1 MHMNPVLIRTLFAA
15 AMTSLLATA
24 QAQTPAASPQALADF
39 EKAAPHLVAALECRK
54 KLVHTDAVKVFI
66 KDPNS
71 FDDVVLPA
79 PLTVFGLKTTTITVT
94 EDDQNGGGGYSA
106 KFAGLSQKD
115 AAKAAKVKG
124 SGFKRNVKG
133 GGMIE
138 VGAPTP
144 GSAYIACL
152 YGAGEG

>member
-1 MHMNPVLIRTLFAA
+1 MHRPLTHALLAAALTTLFAD
-15 AMTSLLATA
+15 A
-24 QAQTPAASPQALADF
+24 QAQTPSASPQALAAF

-54 KLVHTDAVKVFI
+54 KLVYTDAVKAFV

-71 FDDVVLPA
+71 FDEITLPA
-79 PLTVFGLKTTTITVT
+79 PLTVFGIKTTVITVT

-115 AAKAAKVKG
+115 AAKAAGVK
-124 SGFKRNVKG
+124 SKDYKRNVKG

-138 VGAPTP
+138 VS
-144 GSAYIACL
+144 SAVKGTSTIACI